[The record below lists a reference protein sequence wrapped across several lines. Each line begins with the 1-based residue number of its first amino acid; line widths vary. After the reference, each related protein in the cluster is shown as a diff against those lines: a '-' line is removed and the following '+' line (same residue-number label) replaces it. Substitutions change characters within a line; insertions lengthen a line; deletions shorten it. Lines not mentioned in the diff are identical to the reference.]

1 MMDKKTLD
9 ELYELTEEI
18 YKFRFD
24 LSKDLKVRVVKPDE
38 PPARVLRG
46 TTDGVHPSYPNEY
59 IKKRASKIED
69 AHFLKAMASILSY
82 SGNEA
87 ITKHRLYEIAMRIET
102 GFYEQI

>member
-1 MMDKKTLD
+1 MSQLRFEFEFNFDKNK
-9 ELYELTEEI
+9 
-18 YKFRFD
+18 
-24 LSKDLKVRVVKPDE
+24 KVPCVKPDG
-38 PPARVLRG
+38 PPASILRG
-46 TTDGVHPSYPNEY
+46 ISEGVHPSYPNEY